1 MSEKLYYVGINLQGN
16 ELQNAL
22 MHPLASAP
30 SNPTE
35 GQIYWNS
42 TDKAL
47 YVYDGTQWTT
57 STHTPVTIA
66 AGSTDYLSIDGQELS
81 IKALAITD
89 VVVDNTET
97 SLADFVTNNYSVG
110 TEYQEGDVIILT
122 AVTNQTQRRWIHN
135 GGSAG
140 TTADFTQ
147 LDDVLTASEVRAYLS
162 GGDGITYNSGT
173 GEIAA
178 DVDDTTIQVGVS
190 GLEVKD
196 DSITQAKLD
205 PTLEGKV
212 VNAYKELLGDGA
224 ATSFSVN
231 HALASEDIFCAAWKV
246 STGEHVECMVT
257 IVDSNNITVGAFPAP
272 ATNDLKILVQKAIL
286 S

>member
-1 MSEKLYYVGINLQGN
+1 MSAKKYYVGIDLQMN

-30 SNPTE
+30 SNPSE

-47 YVYDGTQWTT
+47 YVYDGTSWTT

-66 AGSTDYLSIDGQELS
+66 AGSSDYLSIDGQELS

-122 AVTNQTQRRWIHN
+122 AVTDQTSRRWIHN

-147 LDDVLTASEVRAYLS
+147 LDDVLTASEVRGYLS

-178 DVDDTTIQVGVS
+178 NVDDVTIQVGAS

-205 PTLEGKV
+205 STLEGKI
-212 VNAYKELLGDGA
+212 VNGYAETVGDGS
-224 ATSFSVN
+224 ATSFTITHNLGTNDVMTAMYEVTSGECVACQVTRDSVN
-231 HALASEDIFCAAWKV
+231 Q
-246 STGEHVECMVT
+246 
-257 IVDSNNITVGAFPAP
+257 ITVGAFPAP
-272 ATNDLKILVQKAIL
+272 ATNDLRILVTKLITA
-286 S
+286 